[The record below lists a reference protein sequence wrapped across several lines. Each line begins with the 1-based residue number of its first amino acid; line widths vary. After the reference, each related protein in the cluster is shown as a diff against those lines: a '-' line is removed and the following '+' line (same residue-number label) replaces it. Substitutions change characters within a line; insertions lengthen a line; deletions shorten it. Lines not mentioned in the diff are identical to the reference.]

1 MYKVYSFAVYFG
13 IHSLLGISLFHPLI
27 DLLQAVPFIANLNRP
42 QCRKMCHLDLPPP
55 PTCERSVS
63 AAVAK

>member
-42 QCRKMCHLDLPPP
+42 QYTVKCVISICHLPQPVNVLCQLP
-55 PTCERSVS
+55 
-63 AAVAK
+63 